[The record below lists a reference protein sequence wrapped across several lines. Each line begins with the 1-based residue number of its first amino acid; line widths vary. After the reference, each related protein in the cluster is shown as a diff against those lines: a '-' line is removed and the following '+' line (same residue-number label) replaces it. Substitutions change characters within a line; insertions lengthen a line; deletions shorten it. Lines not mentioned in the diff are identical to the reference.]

1 MTPHIGPNTTFVCD
15 LQARSG
21 GRPSYGRCTYSAHP
35 HPRSRTTSSPAVNRG
50 VPRINASHQRLAS
63 APRIC
68 ASHLRLAL
76 AHARTRALALAHS
89 RTRAAHSHCAWRA
102 RFAPTTE
109 HGARGSRRRPSMARA
124 VRADDRAWRARFA
137 PTTEHGARGSRRR
150 PTARHRCPR
159 DVKRQYCVC
168 DISRTYS
175 RPPPAGRGL
184 VRVTPSRRSIARCTD
199 FARAPLRDHRFGA
212 PVVAEPAHGPR
223 AILRRADR
231 RTRAAYPP

>member
-63 APRIC
+63 TPRIC
-68 ASHLRLAL
+68 ASH
-76 AHARTRALALAHS
+76 AHS
-89 RTRAAHSHCAWRA
+89 RTRARAHLRSRTRA
-102 RFAPTTE
+102 LAPRTRTV